1 MVRRS
6 TWILLGVFVVLV
18 GLAWLFQRYQ
28 ANKATDVATATP
40 TVTPVKLYALT
51 STQVNEINIAA
62 STGDKID
69 LYRDP
74 ASSNWAIANLPA
86 DQADSVQIE
95 SINEQLLSLSV
106 QDTLTE
112 SLPLDSVGLVT
123 PAYTISMTTTDG
135 TQLVTYVGSQN
146 AVGDSYYARVDSGQ
160 VVLVRKVELDTVLNL
175 LKNPPLLPTPTPEVT
190 ASQISTPVEPVSLG
204 TPTP

>member
-18 GLAWLFQRYQ
+18 GLAWLFTRYQ
-28 ANKATDVATATP
+28 ANKTVDVSTATP
-40 TVTPVKLYALT
+40 TVTPVKLYTLT

-62 STGDKID
+62 PAGKKID

-74 ASSNWAIANLPA
+74 ASSNWYITNLPA
-86 DQADSVQIE
+86 DQADSLQIE

-106 QDTLTE
+106 QDTLTQ

-123 PAYTISMTTTDG
+123 PAYTITLTTTDG

-175 LKNPPLLPTPTPEVT
+175 LTNPPLLPTPTPEVT
-190 ASQISTPVEPVSLG
+190 GTQTAAPAEPASLG